1 MQKRQAL
8 AAILCAAALPRLA
21 HAADWPKA
29 QPIRIVVPAAAG
41 SSPDQTSRKL
51 STFLQGRVDQSF
63 VIENRPGAAG
73 TIAMQA
79 VATAKADGYTLGFG
93 NIVTMAINRS
103 LIAKLPY
110 NPDKDLV
117 PIAVLSQVPNV
128 LVVRKELPINSLRD
142 LIIYAKSH
150 PNKLTMASGGNG
162 TTSHLSGEILK
173 DKAEVAFLHVPYR
186 GAPQA
191 VSDLVGGQV
200 DFMFD
205 NITSMA
211 GPIKSGQV
219 RPLAISSSKRSAML
233 PDVPTLQE
241 SGLAGFEVMAWG
253 GIVAPAGT
261 PQPIVERLNREI
273 NAWLQSPAT
282 KAEFAEL
289 GQIALG
295 GSPEFF
301 RGHIQSET
309 RKWAEVIRKGGIKLD

>member
-1 MQKRQAL
+1 
-8 AAILCAAALPRLA
+8 
-21 HAADWPKA
+21 
-29 QPIRIVVPAAAG
+29 
-41 SSPDQTSRKL
+41 
-51 STFLQGRVDQSF
+51 
-63 VIENRPGAAG
+63 
-73 TIAMQA
+73 MQA

-128 LVVRKELPINSLRD
+128 LVVRKALPINSLRD

-219 RPLAISSSKRSAML
+219 RPLAISSSKRSPLL

-253 GIVAPAGT
+253 GLVAPAGT

-309 RKWAEVIRKGGIKLD
+309 RKWAEVIRKGGVKLD